1 MGVPDRHKTLRAAI
15 EWSVDLLSP
24 ELRQF
29 FARGCVFRGGWTLEA
44 AEAICAPGVCEEWEA
59 IDFLESL
66 RDHSL
71 LLTEEGPGGTRYRLL
86 ETLREWGQSQ
96 LVGEEKESLQRRH
109 FEFYLTMAESTLDF
123 RTLIERQ
130 AEMEADN
137 ANFRAALGWAFEH
150 EDPNQT
156 ARLVAALC
164 GFWEIRSHFAEGC
177 GWARRALERAEEL
190 EVSIR
195 ARLLRGAGILFW
207 YGGDLAQARDSLAQS
222 VELYEHLD
230 DEAGLAH
237 ALDMLGKSQMVRS
250 QPEEGRV
257 NGARAVAIARR
268 RGDIARL
275 ASSLIT
281 ESWGLTNTRRPLES
295 NRCIEEALAI
305 AQRIGEPRL
314 RAVCLGTQALN
325 FWGAGEHE
333 RARAQCRL
341 LLEECGTGTGIY
353 AHSFSR
359 GVISIVACGIDDWE
373 LARPILPSVARDF
386 LSIGTRWEFINLFY
400 VAARFALRRHDSER
414 AALIFAAA
422 HARCKSAS
430 YDLVACLSEFEL
442 SEDEMKALRGAP
454 AGEAAWNHGLRA
466 RDEEVVAL
474 IEDLCRE

>member
-1 MGVPDRHKTLRAAI
+1 
-15 EWSVDLLSP
+15 
-24 ELRQF
+24 
-29 FARGCVFRGGWTLEA
+29 
-44 AEAICAPGVCEEWEA
+44 
-59 IDFLESL
+59 
-66 RDHSL
+66 
-71 LLTEEGPGGTRYRLL
+71 
-86 ETLREWGQSQ
+86 
-96 LVGEEKESLQRRH
+96 
-109 FEFYLTMAESTLDF
+109 
-123 RTLIERQ
+123 
-130 AEMEADN
+130 
-137 ANFRAALGWAFEH
+137 
-150 EDPNQT
+150 
-156 ARLVAALC
+156 
-164 GFWEIRSHFAEGC
+164 
-177 GWARRALERAEEL
+177 
-190 EVSIR
+190 
-195 ARLLRGAGILFW
+195 
-207 YGGDLAQARDSLAQS
+207 
-222 VELYEHLD
+222 
-230 DEAGLAH
+230 
-237 ALDMLGKSQMVRS
+237 MVRS
-250 QPEEGRV
+250 QPEEGRA

-333 RARAQCRL
+333 RARRSAGSCLRVRHGHGHL
-341 LLEECGTGTGIY
+341 RALVL
-353 AHSFSR
+353 AR
-359 GVISIVACGIDDWE
+359 VISIVACGIDDWE